1 MSNGV
6 QAHMTAT
13 QRAELPIVTIV
24 EHLGEL

>member
-6 QAHMTAT
+6 QANMTAT
-13 QRAELPIVTIV
+13 QRAELSIAIIV